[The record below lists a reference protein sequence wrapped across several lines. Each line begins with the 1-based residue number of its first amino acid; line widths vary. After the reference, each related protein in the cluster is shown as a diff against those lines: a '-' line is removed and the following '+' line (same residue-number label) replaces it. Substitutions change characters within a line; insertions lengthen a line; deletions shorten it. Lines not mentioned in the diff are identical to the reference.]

1 MNDRIV
7 GCVERL
13 AIELFSK
20 GGDGAIVF
28 VTNHFSGGM
37 FAGNLPTLII
47 KGVAI
52 GTTDGLTENTN
63 MVVFVEVTELAIIG
77 DIAPEEVVAY
87 AIPSGAF
94 SPKVT
99 CCKTLDGG
107 VTYLQFFESFVEGN
121 DIRIWV
127 TDWVC
132 AWGEVAFHGLRQC
145 HGCNS
150 KSARCAQKSS
160 SIKIGKAHEQRL
172 RHKGEKKY

>member
-1 MNDRIV
+1 
-7 GCVERL
+7 
-13 AIELFSK
+13 
-20 GGDGAIVF
+20 
-28 VTNHFSGGM
+28 M
-37 FAGNLPTLII
+37 FAGNLPALVIE
-47 KGVAI
+47 GVAI
-52 GTTDGLTENTN
+52 RVTDGLAKNTY
-63 MVVFVEVTELAIIG
+63 MIVFVEVTELAIIG

-87 AIPSGAF
+87 AIPGGAF
-94 SPKVT
+94 SPKAAS
-99 CCKTLDGG
+99 CKALDGG
-107 VTYLQFFESFVEGN
+107 VTYFQFIEAFIEGD

-132 AWGEVAFHGLRQC
+132 AGGEVAFHGLRQC